1 MSRISRRTMIRGI
14 GTALALP
21 CLEAMLPQAAFG
33 AITAPTVPGP
43 KRLAWFYVPNGV
55 NMATWRP
62 TSMGAGYELPATFK
76 SIAAFKDKFN
86 IISGLTALKANPNG
100 DGPGDHARAQA
111 AYLTGCQ
118 PVKSEGANIHLGI
131 SADQAA
137 ATKMGILT
145 KFPSLELGMEEGASA
160 GKCDSGYSCAYQHN
174 LSWRNETTPVGKD
187 CSAQSVF
194 DRMFSN
200 GDPNE
205 SAAAR
210 VRRTEKRKSILDFV
224 ASDATSLQNKLGTTD
239 KRKLDEYFS
248 SIREIETRMEKAAA
262 SPQVEL
268 PPGVVRPSALGA
280 NAKANGVATNSTTY
294 DARMPLM
301 LDMMVL
307 AFQTDSTR
315 IITFPFADEESNQS
329 YPWADAP
336 VPHHGTSHHNGD
348 LSKIAY
354 LSKINAYHMKWIAY
368 LLTKL
373 DNIQEG
379 NGSILDNSLMA
390 FGSGNSDGQ
399 RHNHDDLPTLL
410 IGRAGGTVKGGR
422 HLDFEGTP
430 ITNLWLA
437 MLEHAGAPW
446 GKPLGDSTGT
456 LSLA

>member
-1 MSRISRRTMIRGI
+1 MIRGI

-21 CLEAMLPQAAFG
+21 CLEAMLPQAGFG
-33 AITAPTVPGP
+33 AITAPTIPGP

-62 TSMGAGYELPATFK
+62 TTMGAGYELPPTFK

-315 IITFPFADEESNQS
+315 IVTFPFADEESNQS

-354 LSKINAYHMKWIAY
+354 LSKINAYHIKWIAY

-422 HLDFEGTP
+422 HLDFEGAP